1 MSKGK
6 QRVPV
11 GGVGEA
17 LRQPLPGLAA
27 LRDKLPAGAVAAPH
41 AAAAP
46 PPVAPREAAP
56 AAATEGSIFA
66 RAGRIVVRRER
77 KGHGG
82 KTATRIEGI
91 VASARELEA
100 AVREI
105 KRALGC
111 GATLDAGD
119 IVVQGAQGERLV
131 AFLEARGARKITVG
145 S

>member
-1 MSKGK
+1 MARGK

-11 GGVGEA
+11 DGAGEA
-17 LRQPLPGLAA
+17 LRQPLLAA
-27 LRDKLPAGAVAAPH
+27 LRDKLPAADLAAPDTVAASS
-41 AAAAP
+41 
-46 PPVAPREAAP
+46 P
-56 AAATEGSIFA
+56 AATRDARQAVPAEGSIFA

-82 KTATRIEGI
+82 KTATRIEGV

-111 GATLDAGD
+111 GAMVDAGD